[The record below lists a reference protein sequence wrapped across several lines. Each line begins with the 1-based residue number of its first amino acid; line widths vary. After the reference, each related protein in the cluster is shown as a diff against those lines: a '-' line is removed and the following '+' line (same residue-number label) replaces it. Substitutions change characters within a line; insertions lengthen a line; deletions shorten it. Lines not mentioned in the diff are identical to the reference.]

1 MWVFFNEISFEKWKM
16 LATVILLCSREVILE
31 FFSSNV
37 YIVNWS
43 VELTVL
49 DRLWMFWVAS
59 SFMPLW
65 AFEDFNLNFYYQ
77 TKRKGWKSKTYV
89 TIKVN
94 SLRPAVIIIPN
105 LRNDPTQ
112 VSSCK
117 FVKLTCKLIDQ
128 PNYIQYIILNRFRK
142 KIKLTL
148 LSLF

>member
-1 MWVFFNEISFEKWKM
+1 
-16 LATVILLCSREVILE
+16 
-31 FFSSNV
+31 
-37 YIVNWS
+37 

-105 LRNDPTQ
+105 LRNDPTK